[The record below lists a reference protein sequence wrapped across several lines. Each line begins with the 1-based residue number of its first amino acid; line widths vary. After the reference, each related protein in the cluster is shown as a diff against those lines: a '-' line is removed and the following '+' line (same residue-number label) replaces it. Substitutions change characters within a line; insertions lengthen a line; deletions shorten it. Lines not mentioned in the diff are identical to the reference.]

1 MKTFVIIIAAF
12 LSFQQSTFAQSPTCD
27 CKSDLDFVVSKLKK
41 TPSYKKQLK
50 DGTLLS
56 FEETY
61 NTISSKLQ
69 KPIAIEEC
77 FKLLQKQIVEV
88 NDFHLGLYFNH
99 EYFPEKD
106 LKDSLKIQSILK
118 SEAFINH
125 PTTDE
130 NVKELTSR
138 IKKSK
143 ANSIEGIYAYGIS
156 EIKVGIVEK
165 ENNSIEAIVLSSKNP
180 FWKSGQLMLTG
191 YKNKFGKY
199 NLLNYNISNK
209 KMQMFNNVTFEN
221 GRLINLKKVDNDNNF
236 EFLSDKKGN
245 WYFEQLTE
253 DIQYV
258 YFGSFSS
265 FSVKNRKAFKAFY
278 EKYKNRFNAKNI
290 IVDLRS
296 NGGGNS
302 KFSDPFLKI
311 FKKSKANIFIL
322 TNSFTGSNSEQFTL
336 KLKEI
341 KGAKHLGQTTFGLL
355 AYGNNKGSSFQTPSG
370 YFNFSPT
377 DMNFHK
383 YISHEGFGVIPDK
396 KLDFSKDWIEQTKEM
411 IQGK

>member
-12 LSFQQSTFAQSPTCD
+12 LSFQQSTFAQSPKCD

-50 DGTLLS
+50 DGILSS

-61 NTISSKLQ
+61 DTISSKLQ

-88 NDFHLGLYFNH
+88 DDFHLGLYFNH
-99 EYFPEKD
+99 EYFSEKD
-106 LKDSLKIQSILK
+106 LKDSLKIQSILN
-118 SEAFINH
+118 SSAFLNH
-125 PTTDE
+125 PTTSE
-130 NVKELTSR
+130 NIEELISR
-138 IKKSK
+138 LKKSK
-143 ANSIEGIYAYGIS
+143 VNSIEGIYVHSAS
-156 EIKVGIVEK
+156 EIKVGILEK
-165 ENNSIEAIVLSSKNP
+165 ANNMIEGVILSKNNP
-180 FWKSGQLMLTG
+180 FWKKGQIILSG

-199 NLLNYNISNK
+199 DLLTYRITNK
-209 KMQMFNNVTFEN
+209 KLRMINNITFEN
-221 GRLINLKKVDNDNNF
+221 GRLLNLKKVGNNYNF
-236 EFLSDKKGN
+236 EFLSDKKAN
-245 WYFEQLTE
+245 WYYEQLTE

-265 FSVKNRKAFKAFY
+265 FSVKNRKAFKVFY
-278 EKYKNRFNAKNI
+278 EKYKNRFNTKNI

-302 KFSDPFLKI
+302 KFSDPFLKL
-311 FKKSKANIFIL
+311 FKRSKANIFIL

-341 KGAKHLGQTTFGLL
+341 KGAKHLGQATFGLL

-383 YISHEGFGVIPDK
+383 YISHEGYGVVPDE
-396 KLDFSKDWIEQTKEM
+396 KLDFSKDWIEQTKQ
-411 IQGK
+411 IIRAK